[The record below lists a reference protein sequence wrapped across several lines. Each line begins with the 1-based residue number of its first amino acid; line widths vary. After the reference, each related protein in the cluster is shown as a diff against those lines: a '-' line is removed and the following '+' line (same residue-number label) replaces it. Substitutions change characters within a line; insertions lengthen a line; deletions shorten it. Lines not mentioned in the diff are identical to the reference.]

1 MSEEVSQLERQP
13 DSLRSAVDPA
23 LESHHHQDH
32 MHEDGYTDQELQQQQ
47 MEALAQESM
56 NVAHDP
62 HVDGLIAEEHHSG
75 EGFSPRRGF
84 THKRVEDP
92 PRNAAGK
99 FLCKFQN
106 TCSMMTFD
114 RRCEWR

>member
-1 MSEEVSQLERQP
+1 MSDEVSQLERAP

-23 LESHHHQDH
+23 LEAHQHHDH
-32 MHEDGYTDQELQQQQ
+32 IPDVSDYHDMQHQ
-47 MEALAQESM
+47 MEQM
-56 NVAHDP
+56 AHDSLNEGP
-62 HVDGLIAEEHHSG
+62 HHSALDELSAEDHQ

-84 THKRVEDP
+84 THKRLEEP
-92 PRNAAGK
+92 PRNSNNK

-106 TCSMMTFD
+106 TCASLTFD